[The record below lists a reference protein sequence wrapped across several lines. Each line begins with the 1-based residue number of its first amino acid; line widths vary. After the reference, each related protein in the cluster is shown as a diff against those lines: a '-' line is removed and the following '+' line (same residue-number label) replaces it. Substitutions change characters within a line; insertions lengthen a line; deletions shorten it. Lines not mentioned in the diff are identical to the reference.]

1 MNEKG
6 VSGVIAELI
15 IFVIIFA
22 GGLLFTM
29 WLLKNM
35 AQIGIGLMT
44 IAVPFLLIIIGAV
57 LVKKYLLEG

>member
-6 VSGVIAELI
+6 VSGVIAGLI

-35 AQIGIGLMT
+35 VQIGIGLMT